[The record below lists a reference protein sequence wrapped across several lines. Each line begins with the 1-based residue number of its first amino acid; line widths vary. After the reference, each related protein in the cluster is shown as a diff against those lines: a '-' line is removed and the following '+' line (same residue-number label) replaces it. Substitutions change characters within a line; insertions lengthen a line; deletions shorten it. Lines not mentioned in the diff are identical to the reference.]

1 MIPINNMAKAAEQQS
16 SVVVDDQP
24 LQEGAEHAIAS
35 IIAVLEGRDDA
46 PKDYELEEWKDMYG
60 NFYISS
66 IDDDEA
72 YYIWRTLKRIEY
84 KNMIKSGIANDQLR
98 YEESVIVRCCLWPKM
113 TIEKLAKENA
123 GNVETLA
130 KQILFKSGF
139 VSDQLALSM
148 IKII

>member
-84 KNMIKSGIANDQLR
+84 KNMI
-98 YEESVIVRCCLWPKM
+98 
-113 TIEKLAKENA
+113 
-123 GNVETLA
+123 
-130 KQILFKSGF
+130 
-139 VSDQLALSM
+139 
-148 IKII
+148 